1 MLTWLEHRHRG
12 DANGQNSLHWPATG
26 STGDA
31 ATPTGRPVRTDLL
44 PLPLPCREDFCT
56 PTAYD
61 SRIYLAESLA
71 SSYIAEFRV
80 WGLGAANKRPTGS
93 GDSVC
98 ESAFGGEDAGTFS
111 SLPKLAP
118 AAPPLACPLAPTGG
132 DALILQTSI
141 SGP

>member
-31 ATPTGRPVRTDLL
+31 ATPTGRPVPTDLL

-98 ESAFGGEDAGTFS
+98 ESAFGGEDAGTLS

-118 AAPPLACPLAPTGG
+118 ATPPLACPLAPTDG